1 MKRRIALVTACP
13 ILFLNLGAGRFPQLP
28 QGGIAALQ
36 ARFDQEPNSR
46 EKVRLLVRLGNAQFL
61 ESRYAGQR
69 GDYMAVGFLMEKYR
83 DNVRKAFDMLRKYH
97 PKAES
102 DYGGYRTMELHLH
115 KSLHELEET
124 ILVAPPEYHPPLQLV
139 RKDLEEIEDEL
150 LRLLFPRRPREK
162 APAPPNTNPPP
173 K

>member
-1 MKRRIALVTACP
+1 MKRRIALATACP
-13 ILFLNLGAGRFPQLP
+13 ILLILLGAGNFPLLP
-28 QGGIAALQ
+28 QEEIPALQ
-36 ARFDQEPNSR
+36 ARFDQETNSR
-46 EKVRLLVRLGNAQFL
+46 EKTRLLVRLGNAQFL
-61 ESRYAGQR
+61 ESRYAGHR
-69 GDYMAVGFLMEKYR
+69 GDYMTVGFLMEKYR
-83 DNVRKAFDMLRKYH
+83 DNVRIAFGMLRKNH

-124 ILVAPPEYHPPLQLV
+124 IFVAPPEYHPPLQLV

-150 LRLLFPRRPREK
+150 LRLLFPRRPGEK
-162 APAPPNTNPPP
+162 APAPPKTDPPP